1 MSQLTDQQKAAVF
14 SIDKNILV
22 SAGAGS
28 GKTHVLVERYIEVL
42 RSDKELTIA
51 DLVAVTFT
59 KKAASEMRTRLKARF
74 QALKDGSDG
83 EERQR
88 WLMCMADID
97 GARIGTIHS
106 LCDSILKAF
115 PVEGGVD
122 PKFEV
127 LEDIERAELCDESI
141 KEAFRYAITSQ
152 SPEHEL
158 LDSFSIDEVKQWLLD
173 ILNSSLQ
180 FSEVTESMGETTD
193 EHFSERFEKLLQWAR
208 KRALCQI
215 VSNPEW
221 APSLA
226 FVKDNPWKPA
236 TELEEIRNGYEKLA
250 DGIETASRAKEVT
263 DALWSYADYLDK
275 HPSVGSKGGN
285 DAKPLRHQMA
295 NLKNIVKKALKK
307 VPQGLREADSEA
319 FGLIRSFIAL
329 AQRTISIYENKKRIV
344 HKLDYDDLIRFTF
357 RALNQPGSL
366 AREHFNQSLRAIL
379 VDEFQDTNAVQA
391 RLVASLAGKKTRLF
405 LIGDDKQS
413 IYKFQGADVSN
424 FNEWKNALS
433 AMPSNIEL
441 DFLSGEKEVIPLN
454 RSFRSHPDLV
464 CGVNAVFEH
473 LLDPGEDPQIYRAA
487 FESLN
492 AHRERVVDTERVEV
506 LYFDTAGT
514 EGTEQKKGFESELI
528 CQWIEEKVRLGL
540 PIQLKDGS
548 ASRPAKFGDFAV
560 LVQKND
566 HFAPLEEALTR
577 HSIPFVTLGGK
588 SFLMRQEVFDIENL
602 LRFLDNEF
610 DSHSLLGAI
619 RSPLFSV
626 SDDIIHQLVTEAGNM
641 KNPFLW
647 GLLCKVADE
656 KRPGFEVCRQAVADL
671 RKLKESAQIR
681 PLGELIREILSLT
694 NYDTVLLSSKNG
706 RQRSRNLWKLVQLAT
721 GSEDL
726 SPGEFA
732 HRLSL
737 MREHRVKQADAPLQT
752 DDVVKLMTIH
762 ASKGL
767 EFPVVVLPFLS
778 SKIDPMY
785 KKLLFHKQYGIAL
798 NSDRSVSNS
807 KDKEE
812 LTPAW
817 FQLVKLV
824 DTDMEAEEKK
834 RLLYVAMTRPRDH
847 LALFI
852 DANDQGSQF
861 KTFKTWLF
869 DHFVPQNY
877 AGEERVS
884 FDLAPA
890 SKVAL
895 RRFEQLE
902 KEKIEFESVSVIE
915 ELDETKKHLRLDL
928 IEPILD
934 SEAVLRAPTSRRITP
949 GKHGVRLEAT
959 LVGTYF
965 HSLMEHMLTRLDRP
979 QSWLLEEVALSQGD
993 WASHPDVVQHLMKQ
1007 GDRWME
1013 KFFDSDLFFLMKN
1026 ARRRL
1031 HEIPYF
1037 SYVDEGLQDKRP
1049 DLLIEDKDG
1058 EWHLVDYK
1066 IDSFPI
1072 EDIEKRAA
1080 EHLPQMLGYVRDLR
1094 SITGINCAAHLFFAN
1109 HGKLYRLKAE
1119 VLSNLL

>member
-1 MSQLTDQQKAAVF
+1 MSQLTEQQKAAVF
-14 SIDKNILV
+14 SIDKNVLV

-42 RSDKELTIA
+42 RSDPELTIA

-74 QALKDGSDG
+74 QSLKDSSEG

-88 WLMCMADID
+88 WLVCMADID

-127 LEDIERAELCDESI
+127 LEDIERAELCEDSI
-141 KEAFRYAITSQ
+141 KEAFRYAISSR
-152 SPEHEL
+152 SPEHDL
-158 LDSFSIDEVKQWLLD
+158 LEFFSIDEVKQWLLD
-173 ILNSSLQ
+173 ILNSSVQ
-180 FSEVTESMGETTD
+180 FSEVIDAMDETTD
-193 EHFSERFEKLLQWAR
+193 EAFAARFEKLLQWAR
-208 KRALCQI
+208 KRALCQT
-215 VSNPEW
+215 VNHPQW

-226 FVKDNPWKPA
+226 DVRANPWKPG
-236 TELEEIRNGYEKLA
+236 TELEEIRNNFITLA
-250 DGIETASRAKEVT
+250 EGIETASRAKEIT
-263 DALWSYADYLDK
+263 PQLWSYAEALKNYESLRT
-275 HPSVGSKGGN
+275 KGGN
-285 DAKPLRHQMA
+285 DAKPLRQQMS
-295 NLKNIVKKALKK
+295 NLKDAVKAALKK
-307 VPQGLREADSEA
+307 VPEGLREADTDA
-319 FGLIRSFIAL
+319 FHLIRSFIAM
-329 AQRTISIYENKKRIV
+329 AQRTVSIYESKKRTV

-357 RALNQPGSL
+357 KALNETDSP
-366 AREHFNQSLRAIL
+366 ARDHFNKSLRAIL
-379 VDEFQDTNAVQA
+379 VDEFQDTNATQA
-391 RLVASLAGKKTRLF
+391 RLVASLAGAKTRLF

-433 AMPSNIEL
+433 AMPSNIEI

-464 CGVNAVFEH
+464 CGVNAVFEN
-473 LLDPGEDPQIYRAA
+473 LLDPGDDPQIYRAA
-487 FESLN
+487 FESLD

-506 LYFDTAGT
+506 LYFDTAGR
-514 EGTEQKKGFESELI
+514 ENKKSFESELI
-528 CQWIEEKVRLGL
+528 CQWIEEKVRLAL

-626 SDDIIHQLVTEAGNM
+626 PDDVIHQLVTDAGNV

-647 GLLCKVADE
+647 GLLCKVAE
-656 KRPGFEVCRQAVADL
+656 ERRPGFEVCRQAVADL
-671 RKLKESAQIR
+671 KKLKESAQIR
-681 PLGELIREILSLT
+681 PLGELIREILTLT

-732 HRLSL
+732 RRLSL
-737 MREHRVKQADAPLQT
+737 MREHKVKQADAPLQT

-778 SKIDPMY
+778 SKIDPRY
-785 KKLLFHKQYGIAL
+785 KKLMFHKQYGIAL
-798 NSDRSVSNS
+798 NSDRSVSHS
-807 KDKEE
+807 REKEQ

-852 DANDQGSQF
+852 DANEQGAQF
-861 KTFKTWLF
+861 KSFKTWLF
-869 DHFVPQNY
+869 DHFIPEDYSGQD
-877 AGEERVS
+877 RVS

-902 KEKIEFESVSVIE
+902 KEQIEFDSVSVIE
-915 ELDETKKHLRLDL
+915 ELDETKKLLRLDL

-934 SEAVLRAPTSRRITP
+934 SDAVWRAPTSRRITP
-949 GKHGVRLEAT
+949 GKQGVRLEAT

-993 WASHPDVVQHLMKQ
+993 WASHPEVVAHLVKQ

-1072 EDIEKRAA
+1072 EEIETRAA
-1080 EHLPQMLGYVRDLR
+1080 EHLPQLVGYVRDLR

-1119 VLSNLL
+1119 VLSN